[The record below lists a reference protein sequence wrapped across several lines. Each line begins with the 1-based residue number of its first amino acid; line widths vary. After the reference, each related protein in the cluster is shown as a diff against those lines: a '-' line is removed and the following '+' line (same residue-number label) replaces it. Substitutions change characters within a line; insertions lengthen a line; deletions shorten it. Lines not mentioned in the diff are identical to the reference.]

1 MYTFRSKSVIA
12 FLTDKCFRV
21 ADTSAW
27 WLEGNTM
34 AGTQVEVSCIAI
46 PTIYGAFLSGLNI
59 VRISILKQRCETFYK
74 ISPRPRSEQM
84 HLLSLRTTQSFLRL
98 NNKQKGNLSK
108 FPNQS
113 FSQQFSCFLDMSQ
126 SSTRN
131 KAKITAEL
139 LQLWRLFIQ
148 KWGSLRIPVWNT
160 EGIT

>member
-139 LQLWRLFIQ
+139 LQL
-148 KWGSLRIPVWNT
+148 
-160 EGIT
+160 